1 MIQIKRLAMHQ
12 RPINKAFLKLKM
24 HPFLHAMKIHSILQL
39 LLSISRVGGV
49 AREDSEEEDG
59 GCNSHAGAVLALARA
74 LS

>member
-1 MIQIKRLAMHQ
+1 
-12 RPINKAFLKLKM
+12 M
-24 HPFLHAMKIHSILQL
+24 HPFFRSSQNSCSILQL